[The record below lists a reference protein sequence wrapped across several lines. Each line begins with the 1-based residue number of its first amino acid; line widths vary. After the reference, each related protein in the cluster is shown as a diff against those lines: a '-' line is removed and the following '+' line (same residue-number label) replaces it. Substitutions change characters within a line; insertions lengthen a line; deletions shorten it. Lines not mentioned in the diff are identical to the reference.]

1 MCTAAQVSELF
12 ESDPQCAAIYA
23 CNTILD
29 ALASM
34 LGVTEVDDTASYA
47 LCILLARR
55 KGVFSDDEM
64 EDLTD
69 MFLYREKCATRIR
82 VDDPGEAAK
91 GRWKAVLFRTMAEMY
106 SRAIRRAGPRG

>member
-1 MCTAAQVSELF
+1 MCTAAQVSALF
-12 ESDPQCAAIYA
+12 DADPQCAVIYA
-23 CNTILD
+23 CNTLLD

-34 LGVTEVDDTASYA
+34 LEVTEVDDTASYA

-55 KGVFSDDEM
+55 RGVFSDDEM

-69 MFLYREKCATRIR
+69 MFLYREKCATYIR

-91 GRWKAVLFRTMAEMY
+91 SRWKAVLFKTMAEMY
-106 SRAIRRAGPRG
+106 ATAVRRAGPQG